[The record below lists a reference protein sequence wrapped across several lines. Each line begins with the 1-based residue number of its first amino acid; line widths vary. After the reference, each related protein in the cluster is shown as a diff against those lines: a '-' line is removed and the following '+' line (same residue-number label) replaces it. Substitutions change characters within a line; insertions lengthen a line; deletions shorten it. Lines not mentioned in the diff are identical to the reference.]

1 VRQPLRAAIVVASGG
16 ERAAVER
23 LGELVREELNVR
35 ELRFVSAADELSTVE
50 VKPNY
55 RALGPRFGAQMPTV
69 AAAIAGLDGSRVATA
84 VREGHNVTVA
94 VGGHE
99 HELEP
104 SDVLLAMKPIEGYE
118 VEREASHAV
127 ALELTLDDE
136 LRVEGWAREIVH
148 AVQAARRDAGLE
160 VTDRISL
167 ELGGDSELLAAA
179 RSHEPYV
186 TGETLAIE
194 VAYDGTRASA
204 SSVWIDGRELRVAVG
219 RA

>member
-1 VRQPLRAAIVVASGG
+1 
-16 ERAAVER
+16 
-23 LGELVREELNVR
+23 
-35 ELRFVSAADELSTVE
+35 
-50 VKPNY
+50 
-55 RALGPRFGAQMPTV
+55 
-69 AAAIAGLDGSRVATA
+69 
-84 VREGHNVTVA
+84 
-94 VGGHE
+94 
-99 HELEP
+99 LEP